1 MFQNKIIWVLILIL
15 IFVTG
20 TVSAQTIM
28 KVGQKTDSS
37 SYSLSQISKISFN
50 KGFMIVENKSGGSKN
65 YIESLIKRITFN
77 KPVIISS
84 NDEVS
89 VENKKDILSISPNPA
104 STDISITFNEI
115 KNQSAIVTL
124 YDSRGVIVLKQTYPN
139 GIGQQVLTL
148 DISNLYK
155 GMYILRIDGEI
166 YSESA
171 KFIKI

>member
-1 MFQNKIIWVLILIL
+1 MYQIKKSLFFLLVLVLIA
-15 IFVTG
+15 G
-20 TVSAQTIM
+20 SVSAQTII
-28 KVGQKTDSS
+28 KIAQKTDSS

-50 KGFMIVENKSGGSKN
+50 KGFMIVGNKSGGSN
-65 YIESLIKRITFN
+65 SYIESFIKRITFN

-84 NDEVS
+84 NGEVS

-115 KNQSAIVTL
+115 KNQNVVVTL
-124 YDSRGVIVLKQTYPN
+124 YDSKGIIVLKQTYPN

-155 GMYILRIDGEI
+155 GMYILRIDDENH
-166 YSESA
+166 SESA
-171 KFIKI
+171 KFIKL